1 MVLERLY
8 VIPHGDEILD
18 CPNQDSRR
26 MNDAI
31 TEMVSGDS
39 ADTIAII
46 SPHSLMLSDRVAIID
61 TESTSGTYDIK
72 TAKLRMKCIIDRS
85 LSRRLKTMAGDLAE
99 LAGFVTSTGPLSDFP
114 LDFGSL
120 IPLSFFIQ
128 RRIVLMGQPRPT
140 GTESMFA
147 FGKVLYDW
155 VKEADGKLSVIFS
168 ADQAHTHAVD
178 GPYGYSEEARAYD
191 AEVRSAIERNDFS
204 KIRDFDPDFIR
215 KAKPDS
221 FWNMLALAG
230 FLDTSNL
237 KMKVNYYYVE
247 HYFGMLAASMKNP

>member
-18 CPNQDSRR
+18 RPNQDSRR

-31 TEMVSGDS
+31 TAMVSGDS
-39 ADTIAII
+39 SDTIAII

-61 TESTSGTYDIK
+61 TENTSGAYDIK
-72 TAKLRMKCIIDRS
+72 TGKLSMKCIIDRPI
-85 LSRRLKTMAGDLAE
+85 SRRLKTLAGDLAE

-120 IPLSFFIQ
+120 IPLSFFVQ
-128 RRIVLMGQPRPT
+128 RKIVLMGQPRPT
-140 GTESMFA
+140 STEGMFE
-147 FGKVLYDW
+147 FGKVLFDW
-155 VKEADGKLSVIFS
+155 AKDADIKLSVIFS

-178 GPYGYSEEARAYD
+178 GPYGYSEESDTYD
-191 AEVRSAIERNDFS
+191 AEVRSAIEKNDFS
-204 KIRDFDPDFIR
+204 KIRGFDPEFIG

-221 FWNMLALAG
+221 FWNMVALAG
-230 FLDTSNL
+230 FLDKS
-237 KMKVNYYYVE
+237 KMKMRVNYYYVE
-247 HYFGMLAASMKNP
+247 HYFGMLAASLKNL